1 MIDKNATYVVM
12 GLLDMN
18 SIAYYVGELIEELG
32 GNVIYTMQNE
42 RMKRVFLER
51 NMRHSDPEKLAAL
64 KVKFCDVTVD
74 GEVKTL
80 FEEIGEVAGVCHA
93 IAYTNPKTG
102 LGQEYHTDAVDDLTL
117 GFHISAVSLATVTKY
132 AQKQMPKGGGIVSLS
147 FDTSHQYAYYN
158 WMSVNKAA
166 LEAVA
171 RGLARRHGRDQVRI
185 NIVSAGP
192 VETKASLAIPGFE
205 EIKATWEAN
214 APLSWDLINDKK
226 EVANAVVFLMGKY
239 SKKITAQNLH
249 VDGGR
254 SKVGGEL
261 MDHEKN

>member
-1 MIDKNATYVVM
+1 MIEKNETYVVM

-18 SIAYYVGELIEELG
+18 SIAFYVGELIEELG

-42 RMKRVFLER
+42 RMKRLFLER
-51 NMRHSDPEKLAAL
+51 NMRHSDPEKLERL
-64 KVKFCDVTVD
+64 KVKYCDVTAEE
-74 GEVKTL
+74 EVERL
-80 FEEIGEVAGVCHA
+80 FEDIGDISGVCHA

-102 LGQEYHTDAVDDLTL
+102 LGKEYHTNAFDDLKL
-117 GFHISAVSLATVTKY
+117 GFHISSISLATVTQY
-132 AQKQMPKGGGIVSLS
+132 AQKHMPKGGGVVSLS

-166 LEAVA
+166 LEAVC
-171 RGLARRHGRDQVRI
+171 RGLSRRHGRDKVRI

-192 VETKASLAIPGFE
+192 VETRASSAIPGFR
-205 EIKATWEAN
+205 EIKAIWEKN
-214 APLSWDLINDKK
+214 APLSWNLIEDKK

-239 SKKITAQNLH
+239 SKKITGQILH

-254 SKVGGEL
+254 KNIGGDL
-261 MDHEKN
+261 LDYEKN